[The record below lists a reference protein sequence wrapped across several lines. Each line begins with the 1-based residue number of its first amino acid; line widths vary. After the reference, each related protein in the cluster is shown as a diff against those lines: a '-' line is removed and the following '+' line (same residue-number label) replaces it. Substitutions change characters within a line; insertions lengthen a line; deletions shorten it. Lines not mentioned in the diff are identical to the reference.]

1 MVVSFVYSSIS
12 IAPCG
17 NHKADKLKG
26 EVPGRGSKST
36 WVSAARCLRAGGG
49 VNRTRNSEAK
59 VVLLATRDLFLCTS
73 EASRRIPLGM
83 RDQDGN
89 FYAYLSPNCPGWA
102 SRQGACSRRTCC
114 RD

>member
-1 MVVSFVYSSIS
+1 MVVSLVYSSVS

-17 NHKADKLKG
+17 NHRADKLKE

-36 WVSAARCLRAGGG
+36 WVSAARCLKAGG

-73 EASRRIPLGM
+73 EASRRISLGM
-83 RDQDGN
+83 RGQDEN
-89 FYAYLSPNCPGWA
+89 F
-102 SRQGACSRRTCC
+102 
-114 RD
+114 